1 MRSSL
6 RSNPRRVAPRTG
18 SGFPGVIVVLA
29 AALVAAGCGASGT
42 PAGPSAPASSS
53 RPVASGSGPRDTGA
67 PESAAPASGAAAPS
81 AVAVGPAIPVLG
93 TENFY
98 ADLLGEIG
106 GVRVTA
112 TSLLSNP
119 NADPHAF
126 DASPQAAVRVA
137 DARLVIVNGFGY
149 DDFMRHLLDASPDA
163 SRVVIDVQQLLGL
176 PTDANAHVWYDPGT
190 MPKVAAAAEAA
201 LARLEPA
208 NAAYF
213 AAREQA
219 YLASLA
225 PLGAKIAGLKAT
237 YGGSPVAFT
246 EPVAE
251 YLAKA
256 IGLQVLTPAGFQ
268 KAIED
273 GTDPA
278 PADVAAERDLLSGK
292 QVKVLLFN
300 SQVIS
305 PLTTQIRDLAV
316 ANGIPVVGVTETM
329 PPQYRTYVEWQ
340 LAEMDE
346 LGQALAAGA

>member
-6 RSNPRRVAPRTG
+6 RHNPRPGPALARVA
-18 SGFPGVIVVLA
+18 FPGVVAVLA
-29 AALVAAGCGASGT
+29 AVLVTAGCGASAT
-42 PAGPSAPASSS
+42 PAASVAASTP
-53 RPVASGSGPRDTGA
+53 RPVPSGSGPGDTGA
-67 PESAAPASGAAAPS
+67 PASTAAASGAAVPN
-81 AVAVGPAIPVLG
+81 AVAVGPVIPVLG

-106 GVRVTA
+106 GVRVTS
-112 TSLLSNP
+112 TSLLNNP

-126 DASPQAAVRVA
+126 DASAQAAVTVA

-163 SRVVIDVQQLLGL
+163 SRIVIDVQQLLGL

-213 AAREQA
+213 AGREQA
-219 YLASLA
+219 YLTSLA
-225 PLGAKIAGLKAT
+225 PLGAKIAGLKST
-237 YGGSPVAFT
+237 YGGLPVAFT

-251 YLAKA
+251 YLTKA
-256 IGLQVLTPAGFQ
+256 IGLRVLTPAGFE

-273 GTDPA
+273 GTDPP
-278 PADVAAERDLLSGK
+278 PADVAAERDLLTGK

-300 SQVIS
+300 SQVIT

-316 ANGIPVVGVTETM
+316 ANGIPVVGVAETM
-329 PPQYRTYVEWQ
+329 PPQYLTYLEWQ
-340 LAEMDE
+340 LAEMNE
-346 LGQALAAGA
+346 LEQALAGGA